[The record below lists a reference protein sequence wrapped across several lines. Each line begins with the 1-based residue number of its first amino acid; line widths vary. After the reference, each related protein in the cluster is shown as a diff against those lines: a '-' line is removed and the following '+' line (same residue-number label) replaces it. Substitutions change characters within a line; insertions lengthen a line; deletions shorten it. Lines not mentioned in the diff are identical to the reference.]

1 MFSLEP
7 HTIFLTLAGSHAHG
21 TARPGSDVDLR
32 GVCVAP
38 LRVRVSLFDRFEQ
51 VEGPIEADLLTACLP
66 RLRAHPSAGAHV
78 DGTIEGVVF
87 DIAKFLQLC
96 AAANPNALELLF
108 ADPADWLLHR
118 PAWSELHGQRE
129 RFLTRKAVQTFSG
142 YATAQLRKLVAH
154 RDWLRD
160 PPTAPPRREDFGL
173 PADTGA
179 IDGGDRGR
187 LERRIAEHQARLSVE
202 DLELPDDVREAVQA
216 RFDAALGEVLS
227 ISPGALDDR
236 LRAVAS
242 DRAGLSAEV
251 SATLNAERAYR
262 DARQRWRAYQGWAK
276 RHRAAGP
283 DGSGADYDTKDAMH
297 LIRLL
302 RMGVEIVDAGTL
314 RVRRPDAV
322 ELGALRDGAW
332 PFDDVVEHAEALLDQ
347 LRAAAR
353 TSELPARVDPD
364 WLDALSLSLIR
375 RVEDGVLG
383 G

>member
-1 MFSLEP
+1 M
-7 HTIFLTLAGSHAHG
+7 
-21 TARPGSDVDLR
+21 
-32 GVCVAP
+32 
-38 LRVRVSLFDRFEQ
+38 
-51 VEGPIEADLLTACLP
+51 
-66 RLRAHPSAGAHV
+66 
-78 DGTIEGVVF
+78 
-87 DIAKFLQLC
+87 
-96 AAANPNALELLF
+96 
-108 ADPADWLLHR
+108 
-118 PAWSELHGQRE
+118 
-129 RFLTRKAVQTFSG
+129 QTFSG

-187 LERRIAEHQARLSVE
+187 LERHIAQHQARLSIE
-202 DLELPDDVREAVQA
+202 DLELPDDVRDAVQA

-227 ISPGALDDR
+227 VPSQALADH

-276 RHRAAGP
+276 RHRAADS
-283 DGSGADYDTKDAMH
+283 DGSGPDYDTKDAMH

-302 RMGVEIVDAGTL
+302 RMGVEIVDTGTL
-314 RVRRPDAV
+314 RVRRPDAA

-332 PFDDVVEHAEALLDQ
+332 SFDAVVEHAEALREQ
-347 LRAAAR
+347 LQAAAR

-364 WLDALSLSLIR
+364 WLDELSLSLILHA
-375 RVEDGVLG
+375 EDGAYVG
-383 G
+383 